1 MTGRT
6 TMRHKLRQRARAFA
20 LGTASLL
27 IAATATAQTTPAPTP
42 QPGQP
47 AQIAIRGDQAGPT
60 YDRRIFTQF
69 AEHLGNGIYGGLWV
83 GNDRRI
89 PNTRGFRNDV
99 VAALKRLGV
108 PVIRWPGGCFAD
120 EYHWREGIGPK
131 AKRPVKIN
139 THWGGV
145 TEDNAV
151 GTHEF
156 MDLTEQVGAEAYISG
171 NVGNGSPREMA
182 EWVEYMTQ
190 EAGTLADERARNGR
204 KAPWKVPYFGIGN
217 ELWGCGGN
225 MRPEYAADETRRF
238 ATFIKSPEGSRVLK
252 IASGANSEDYNWTD
266 VMMRESINQIDA
278 VSLHYYTVPG
288 GGWPPKASPTEF
300 DESGWAE
307 TLARTWKM
315 DELITRH
322 SAMMDKYDPNKRVWL
337 AVDEWGTWYAQDPGT
352 HPGFLRQQNTMRD
365 ALVAAINLD
374 IFAKHADR
382 VKMTAIAQM
391 VNVLQAMI
399 LTDGPKMVLTPTYHV
414 FEMYKPFMDGTVLPI
429 TINSPYYSRDKWVL
443 PAVSASAVRGRD
455 GAVHIALSNADP
467 NRPAPISI
475 ALTGVAG
482 ATITGRVL
490 TAPTMNAH
498 NTFDNPNAVVP
509 ATFGGAQLANGTLS
523 VTLPA
528 KSVVMLDVK

>member
-1 MTGRT
+1 MRTMTRRRPWG
-6 TMRHKLRQRARAFA
+6 HHARALFT
-20 LGTASLL
+20 GTAALFC
-27 IAATATAQTTPAPTP
+27 AVTATAQTASAPPPEPAR
-42 QPGQP
+42 
-47 AQIAIRGDQAGPT
+47 IAVRGDQPGPT

-69 AEHLGNGIYGGLWV
+69 AEHLGTGIYGGLWV
-83 GNDRRI
+83 GNSRTI

-108 PVIRWPGGCFAD
+108 PAIRWPGGCFAD
-120 EYHWREGIGPK
+120 EYHWREGIGPRN
-131 AKRPVKIN
+131 KRPVKIN

-171 NVGNGSPREMA
+171 NVGNGSPQEMA

-190 EAGTLADERARNGR
+190 QAGTLADERARNGR
-204 KAPWKVPYFGIGN
+204 KEPWKVPYFGIGN

-225 MRPEYAADETRRF
+225 MRPEYAADVTRRYS
-238 ATFIKSPEGSRVLK
+238 TFIKSPQGSRILK
-252 IASGANSEDYNWTD
+252 IASGANSDDYNWTE
-266 VMMRESINQIDA
+266 VMLREAIGQIDA

-288 GGWPPKASPTEF
+288 GWPPKASPVDF
-300 DESGWAE
+300 DEAGWAE
-307 TLARTWKM
+307 TLAGTWKM
-315 DELITRH
+315 EELIAKH
-322 SAMMDKYDPNKRVWL
+322 SAIMDKYDPRKRVWL
-337 AVDEWGTWYAQDPGT
+337 AVDEWGTWYGQDPGT

-365 ALVAAINLD
+365 ALVAAINLN

-414 FEMYKPFMDGTVLPI
+414 FEMYKPYMDGTVLPI
-429 TINSPYYSRDKWVL
+429 DVKSPWYNKDQWTL
-443 PAVSASAVRGRD
+443 PAVSASAVRGKD
-455 GAVHIALSNADP
+455 GVVHVALSNADP
-467 NRPAPISI
+467 NRAQTV
-475 ALTGVAG
+475 AVQLTGVG
-482 ATITGRVL
+482 GTTLTGRIL

-498 NTFDNPNAVVP
+498 NRFDAPNEVVP
-509 ATFGGAQLANGTLS
+509 TAFTGAQLQGGTLN

-528 KSVVMLDVK
+528 KSVVMLDLK